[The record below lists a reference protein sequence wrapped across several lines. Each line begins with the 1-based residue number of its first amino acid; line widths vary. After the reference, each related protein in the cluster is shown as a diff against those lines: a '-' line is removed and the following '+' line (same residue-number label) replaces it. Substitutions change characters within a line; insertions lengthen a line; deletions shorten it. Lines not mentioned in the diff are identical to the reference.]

1 MMVMVYRH
9 LFSDKNHLNNN
20 NVVKKKKKRKA
31 VAGKSISFS
40 TD

>member
-1 MMVMVYRH
+1 MVMVYRH